1 MKVFWR
7 NLIMTRRTILA
18 VALFTAILMGAC
30 GFNINLGKMQGSGKV
45 VSQDREVG
53 KFERVSLQ
61 GFGHLVITQGS
72 KESLTIK
79 AEDNIINNITS
90 DVEDGVLILGI
101 KRPEDLINVIPTRPV
116 EFELTV
122 KDLKSIDLEGAG
134 SIEMDE
140 LETDSLAITLNGAGN
155 MSFDDV
161 TVKSLTATLNGAG
174 NISVSGKTEKQTVV
188 LNAAGAYEAG
198 DLKSQDASVTLNG
211 VGGAKVWAESNLNLV
226 IVGAGSVEYYG
237 DPKVQQSISGAG
249 NFRSLG
255 KK

>member
-1 MKVFWR
+1 
-7 NLIMTRRTILA
+7 MTRRTILA
-18 VALFTAILMGAC
+18 VVLFTAVLMGAC
-30 GFNINLGKMQGSGKV
+30 SFNVNLGKVQGSGKI
-45 VSQDREVG
+45 VSQERDVSD
-53 KFERVSLQ
+53 FERVSLQ
-61 GFGHLVITQGS
+61 GFGHLVITQGN

-79 AEDNIINNITS
+79 AEDNIIDNITS
-90 DVEDGVLILGI
+90 EVEDGVLILGI

-116 EFELTV
+116 EFELSV
-122 KDLKSIDLEGAG
+122 KELKSVDLEGAG

-140 LETDSLAITLNGAGN
+140 LESDSLAITLNGAGN
-155 MSFDDV
+155 MNFDDLSV
-161 TVKSLTATLNGAG
+161 ESLTATLNGAG

-255 KK
+255 EK